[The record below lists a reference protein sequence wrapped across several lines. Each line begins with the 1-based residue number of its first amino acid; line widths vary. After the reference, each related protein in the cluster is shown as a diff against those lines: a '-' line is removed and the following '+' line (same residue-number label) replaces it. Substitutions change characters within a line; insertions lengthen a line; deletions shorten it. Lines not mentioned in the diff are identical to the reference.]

1 MVANA
6 FFGAAGIRIRGH
18 GTRLLQLFVQY
29 PQPLVLTGPIVGN
42 SSWCC
47 GDFQIPL
54 DSLAITSN
62 DLENVADE
70 VFRAPKGGAPL
81 CLPSWRRRE
90 YQDPVHS
97 SREPPVVGDDA
108 IPVLEEET
116 ASACLNRR
124 LRAASPA
131 YKKWNFMTSRAFLY
145 IMGSPSHRL
154 TAITGMASLARA
166 AIVGSQPKVLF
177 QNVRGED
184 PFVVNC
190 GFL

>member
-1 MVANA
+1 MKSLGLLKGALHFVCLLGGGAN
-6 FFGAAGIRIRGH
+6 IRIPF
-18 GTRLLQLFVQY
+18 TVQ
-29 PQPLVLTGPIVGN
+29 G
-42 SSWCC
+42 S
-47 GDFQIPL
+47 
-54 DSLAITSN
+54 
-62 DLENVADE
+62 
-70 VFRAPKGGAPL
+70 R
-81 CLPSWRRRE
+81 PS
-90 YQDPVHS
+90 
-97 SREPPVVGDDA
+97 GDDA

-116 ASACLNRR
+116 ASACPNRR